1 MLLWPNP
8 TLEIHKIWLKREAL
22 KNILENFSQMFSI
35 HVGWHH
41 APTQP
46 GNSQKGQHVALLLSG
61 ILTPSVGHVKIYQ
74 LIIWPLTAL
83 EGKPWHVLIFLTSV
97 NLCSHKYIYRL
108 FYYFFPPLYSFQFA
122 SNFLRTSSQEWNLE
136 T

>member
-35 HVGWHH
+35 HVGWYH

-61 ILTPSVGHVKIYQ
+61 ILTPSVGHVQIYQ